1 MSRAA
6 AALLAACA
14 LAACGP
20 TTSAPPQPAAPP
32 GSGRIYPMAP
42 PTPEFLQAPNVPTL
56 PGFSSAV
63 KIGQTIYL
71 AGQVPLDS
79 TGLLVGEGDRVA
91 QLKRALG
98 NATAIVRFAR
108 GVPADLVKL
117 TVYCVG
123 CTRDDFDAIRIAA
136 SGIFPIGEGAALT
149 MIGVAALPEPDM
161 LVAVDGIAVLRGTIP
176 DRTRDPAAA
185 PH

>member
-20 TTSAPPQPAAPP
+20 TTSAPPQPAGPP

-42 PTPEFLQAPNVPTL
+42 PTPEFIQAPNVPTL

-108 GVPADLVKL
+108 GVPADIVKL
-117 TVYCVG
+117 TIYCGG
-123 CTRDDFDAIRIAA
+123 CTRDDFDAMRTAA

-161 LVAVDGIAVLRGTIP
+161 LVAVDGVAVLRGTLP
-176 DRTRDPAAA
+176 DRTRDPEAA